1 MAYNYVTEKTDSRLT
16 VTAMSTENKIIHF
29 GSGARGARTGLQE
42 RFRRLANERLIALLR
57 HMLDQADD
65 ALFERAERA
74 GSNQEQQ
81 LFFEAMRE
89 VRRGRKAFEARFL
102 ERLEAAHRGEPVAR
116 QPGSAADQGDELS
129 LVDDERLEEELA
141 IDGMVSKAQTRH
153 SQALAHLCER
163 LDADSNT
170 AWATAETNP
179 VDPRRIGAALEE
191 GAAVLEMEIQPRLIL
206 YKLFDRYVV
215 TQLGG
220 FYQELNQ
227 LFIDAGVLPTIRP
240 KARRSD
246 GGAAAPRRSAQPRE
260 PSGGEV
266 STGGSAELSGRE
278 AEEAFAVLQNL
289 LAARRPDTE
298 WSGTG
303 YTGGGQAAPVGD
315 VLKALSGL
323 QLQAEPEIDLDAG
336 NVVPLSPDVLKQR
349 VRQQMGRGDA
359 AALGQ
364 AEDDTID
371 IVSMLFDA
379 VLEDPNL
386 PDSIKA
392 LLARLQIPVLKV
404 ALLDRAFFSQRNHP
418 ARRLINDIA
427 RAGVGWTESDTPGR
441 DPLYQAIERIV
452 TRVLDEF
459 SDDVAVFENAR
470 EEFRQFL
477 EDDRARARQIEER
490 TRQAAEGK
498 AKVDSA
504 REQVDAAIR
513 ERVGGRQLPDCA
525 ERLLHEGWSQV
536 LFIAL
541 LREGENSEAW
551 RKKLDVVERLVWS
564 LDPKPDH
571 AARKQLVSEI
581 PPLLHDLRTDLN
593 AVMFNPIEMTK
604 LFKALEEEHI
614 KALSRRPD
622 AAPPAA
628 DSEAQQEPESPGD
641 AGLAGETGQDDT
653 AVSGAPLG
661 SGGDD
666 LDAYRERL
674 DHVAIGTWF
683 EFRQDSGK
691 HLRAKL
697 SARLSGGDRMIFVN
711 RAGFK
716 LADRRRDELAEALRK
731 EDVLLLDDNMLFDK
745 ALENVV
751 ANLRSMRDAR

>member
-1 MAYNYVTEKTDSRLT
+1 
-16 VTAMSTENKIIHF
+16 MSTENKIIHF
-29 GSGARGARTGLQE
+29 GSSARGARTGLQE
-42 RFRRLANERLIALLR
+42 RFRRLANERLMALLR

-65 ALFERAERA
+65 ALFERAEKA

-89 VRRGRKAFEARFL
+89 VRRGRRAFEERFL
-102 ERLEAAHRGEPVAR
+102 ERLEAAHLGEPVAR

-129 LVDDERLEEELA
+129 LVDDEHLEEELA

-163 LDADSNT
+163 LDADSDT

-240 KARRSD
+240 KARPSD
-246 GGAAAPRRSAQPRE
+246 GGTAVPRRPTQPRR
-260 PSGGEV
+260 PGSSPGDVSASGSG
-266 STGGSAELSGRE
+266 ELSGRE

-289 LAARRPDTE
+289 LAARRPETE

-303 YTGGGQAAPVGD
+303 YTSGGQAAPVGE
-315 VLKALSGL
+315 VLEALSGL
-323 QLQAEPEIDLDAG
+323 QFQAAPETDPDAG

-392 LLARLQIPVLKV
+392 VLARLQIPVLKV

-427 RAGVGWTESDTPGR
+427 RAGVGWTESDTPAK

-459 SDDVAVFENAR
+459 SDDVTVFENAR

-477 EDDRARARQIEER
+477 EDDRARAHQIEER

-504 REQVDAAIR
+504 REKVDAAMR
-513 ERVGGRQLPDCA
+513 ERIGGRQLPDCA

-541 LREGENSEAW
+541 LREGEDSEAW

-571 AARKQLVSEI
+571 ASRKQLVSEI

-614 KALSRRPD
+614 KTLSRRPD
-622 AAPPAA
+622 AAPPVA
-628 DSEAQQEPESPGD
+628 DTTGSQQPEVAGVTGEAEPEETVFS
-641 AGLAGETGQDDT
+641 GE
-653 AVSGAPLG
+653 ALESA
-661 SGGDD
+661 GDD

-674 DHVAIGTWF
+674 DQVAIGTWF

-697 SARLSGGDRMIFVN
+697 SARLSGGDRLIFVN

-731 EDVLLLDDNMLFDK
+731 ESVLLLDDNMLFDK

>member
-1 MAYNYVTEKTDSRLT
+1 
-16 VTAMSTENKIIHF
+16 MSTENNIIHF
-29 GSGARGARTGLQE
+29 GSVAPGARTGLQE
-42 RFRRLANERLIALLR
+42 RFRRLANERLMALLR
-57 HMLDQADD
+57 YMLDQADD
-65 ALFERAERA
+65 ALFERTEKA
-74 GSNQEQQ
+74 GSHQEQQ

-116 QPGSAADQGDELS
+116 QPGAADQGDELS
-129 LVDDERLEEELA
+129 LVDDERLEEGLA

-191 GAAVLEMEIQPRLIL
+191 GATVLEMEIQPRLIL

-240 KARRSD
+240 KARRPD
-246 GGAAAPRRSAQPRE
+246 RGAAASPRPAQPRGHE
-260 PSGGEV
+260 PGGGEV
-266 STGGSAELSGRE
+266 SGGGSAERSGRE

-303 YTGGGQAAPVGD
+303 YTAGGQTAPVGD

-323 QLQAEPEIDLDAG
+323 QLQAEPEIDPDAG
-336 NVVPLSPDVLKQR
+336 NVVPLTADVLKQR

-364 AEDDTID
+364 AVDDTID
-371 IVSMLFDA
+371 LVSMLFDA

-404 ALLDRAFFSQRNHP
+404 ALLDRAFFSQRNHS
-418 ARRLINDIA
+418 ARRLINDMA
-427 RAGVGWTESDTPGR
+427 RASVGWTESDTPGR
-441 DPLYQAIERIV
+441 DPLYRAIERIV

-477 EDDRARARQIEER
+477 EDERARARQIEER

-551 RKKLDVVERLVWS
+551 RNKLDVVERLVWS

-614 KALSRRPD
+614 KTLSRRPD
-622 AAPPAA
+622 PASPAA
-628 DSEAQQEPESPGD
+628 DFEAPQEPESPGD
-641 AGLAGETGQDDT
+641 AELAGGAGQDD
-653 AVSGAPLG
+653 AGVSGAALG

-674 DHVAIGTWF
+674 DQVAIGTWF

-697 SARLSGGDRMIFVN
+697 SARFSGGDRLIFVN

-731 EDVLLLDDNMLFDK
+731 EGVLLLDDNMLFDK
-745 ALENVV
+745 ALENVK
-751 ANLRSMRDAR
+751 ANLRSTRGAR